1 MDITAQLK
9 QARGRGAAALGALAK
24 SLLSAD
30 APSRDITLG
39 LACLNEAAEAG
50 DGASLLLRAT
60 MTAGGV
66 LGEPNW
72 EASFDMVRTAAER
85 GDKTAQSMMRLL
97 SGGDGGNWGA
107 MRTKIDV
114 RPWLQPPQ
122 MLRLNKEPQIGLARN
137 FLTPAQCAWFI
148 EQGRPRL
155 TPALVYRAEAAAGAP
170 ASERTNREAPFGLFN
185 ADVVT
190 CLLQARLQIAIG
202 ISAVQFEPL
211 TLLHYKPGQEFKPHV
226 DFLDGAKPGH
236 AEDLRLRGQR
246 VVTALVYL
254 NDDFDGG
261 ETDFPEL
268 QLRHKPSRGDALV
281 FTNVTLQGSP
291 DPKTRHAGLAPTRGE
306 KWVLSQWVR
315 DRLQGW

>member
-1 MDITAQLK
+1 MDIGAKLK
-9 QARGRGAAALGALAK
+9 QARGAAAVGALAK
-24 SLLSAD
+24 DLLSAK
-30 APSRDITLG
+30 APDRDINLG

-50 DGASLLLRAT
+50 DAASLLLRAT

-72 EASFDMVRTAAER
+72 EAAFDMVRAAAER
-85 GDKTAQSMMRLL
+85 GHKPAQNILRLL
-97 SGGDGGNWGA
+97 ATSDGSNWGA
-107 MRTKIDV
+107 MRAKIDV

-137 FLTPAQCAWFI
+137 FLTPEQCAWFI

-155 TPALVYRAEAAAGAP
+155 APALVYRADAAAGAP
-170 ASERTNREAPFGLFN
+170 ASERTNREAPFDLFN
-185 ADVVT
+185 ADVLT
-190 CLLQARLQIAIG
+190 CLLQARLQVAIG
-202 ISAVQFEPL
+202 ISATQFETM

-226 DFLDGAKPGH
+226 DFLDVAKPGH

-254 NDDFDGG
+254 NDDYEGG

-268 QLRHKPSRGDALV
+268 KLRHKASRGDALV
-281 FTNVTLQGSP
+281 FTNVTLQGDP
-291 DPKTRHAGLAPTRGE
+291 DPNTRHAGVAPTRGE

-315 DRLQGW
+315 NKPQGW